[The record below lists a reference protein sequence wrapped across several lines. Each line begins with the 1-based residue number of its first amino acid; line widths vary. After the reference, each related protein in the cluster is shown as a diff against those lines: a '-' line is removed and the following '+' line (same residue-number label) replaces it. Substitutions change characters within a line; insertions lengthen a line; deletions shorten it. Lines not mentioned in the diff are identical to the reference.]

1 MIKLQSIWLPGIYW
15 SFSHLYVNS
24 NSSYNSLLS
33 YAVVFV
39 LLLFEREII
48 KNCIHRNNSQNTR
61 LLSTILFVRFWENDE
76 YTSEVVWIPRGA

>member
-24 NSSYNSLLS
+24 NSSYNSLLW
-33 YAVVFV
+33 YAVVLV
-39 LLLFEREII
+39 LFEREII
-48 KNCIHRNNSQNTR
+48 KKLYKTTEIIPK
-61 LLSTILFVRFWENDE
+61 ILVYSRPYFFVRFWENDE